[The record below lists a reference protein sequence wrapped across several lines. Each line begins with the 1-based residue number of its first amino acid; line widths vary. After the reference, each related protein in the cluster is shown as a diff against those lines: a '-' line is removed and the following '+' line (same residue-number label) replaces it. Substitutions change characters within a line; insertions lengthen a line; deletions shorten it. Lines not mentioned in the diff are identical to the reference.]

1 MSAKPFID
9 SAALADYCRGHGI
22 KRLAL
27 FGSRLKGTA
36 RRDSDVDLLVEFEPM
51 ARPSLLDMAQME
63 IDLSEMLNGLTV
75 DLRTKEELSRYFRD
89 EVVRTAEPL
98 HAA

>member
-1 MSAKPFID
+1 MVQFPVDRD
-9 SAALADYCRGHGI
+9 SLTAYCRSRGI

-36 RRDSDVDLLVEFEPM
+36 RRDSDVDLLVEFESS
-51 ARPSLLDMAQME
+51 AQPSLLDMAQME
-63 IDLSEMLNGLTV
+63 LDLSDMLGGLTV
-75 DLRTKEELSRYFRD
+75 DLRTADELSRYFRN
-89 EVVRTAEPL
+89 EIVESAEPL

>member
-1 MSAKPFID
+1 VTAQLRFD
-9 SAALADYCRGHGI
+9 ADRLQSFCRSHGI

-27 FGSRLKGTA
+27 FGSRLRGTA
-36 RRDSDVDLLVEFEPM
+36 RRDSDVDLLVQFESW

-63 IDLSEMLNGLTV
+63 IDLSELFGGLSV
-75 DLRTKEELSRYFRD
+75 DLRTPEELSRYFRD
-89 EVVRTAEPL
+89 DVVRSAELL

>member
-1 MSAKPFID
+1 MVNLPVDRESLTA
-9 SAALADYCRGHGI
+9 YCRSRGI

-36 RRDSDVDLLVEFEPM
+36 RRDSDVDLLVEFEPS
-51 ARPSLLDMAQME
+51 AQPSLLDMAQME
-63 IDLSEMLNGLTV
+63 VDLSDLLGGLTI
-75 DLRTKEELSRYFRD
+75 DLRTADELSRYFRN
-89 EVVRTAEPL
+89 EIVESAEPL

>member
-1 MSAKPFID
+1 M
-9 SAALADYCRGHGI
+9 AALPIDRDSLAAYCASRGI

-36 RRDSDVDLLVEFEPM
+36 RRDSDVDLLVDFESW

-63 IDLSEMLNGLTV
+63 LDLSELLGGLTV
-75 DLRTKEELSRYFRD
+75 DLRTADELSRYFRN
-89 EVVRTAEPL
+89 EIVESAEPL

>member
-1 MSAKPFID
+1 MVALPID
-9 SAALADYCRGHGI
+9 RDSLAAYCGSRGI

-36 RRDSDVDLLVEFEPM
+36 RRDSDVDLLVDFEPW

-63 IDLSEMLNGLTV
+63 LDLSEMLGGLTV
-75 DLRTKEELSRYFRD
+75 DLRTADELSRYFRN
-89 EVVRTAEPL
+89 EIVESAEPL

>member
-1 MSAKPFID
+1 MASLPVD
-9 SAALADYCRGHGI
+9 RESLAAFCRSRGI

-36 RRDSDVDLLVEFEPM
+36 RRDSDVDLLVEFESS

-63 IDLSEMLNGLTV
+63 VDLSDMLGGLSV
-75 DLRTKEELSRYFRD
+75 DLRTADELSRYFRD
-89 EVVRTAEPL
+89 EVVASAEPL

>member
-1 MSAKPFID
+1 MVKLEVDHD
-9 SAALADYCRGHGI
+9 SLAAYCRSRGI

-36 RRDSDVDLLVEFEPM
+36 RRDSDIDLLVEFESS
-51 ARPSLLDMAQME
+51 AQPSLLDMAQIEM
-63 IDLSEMLNGLTV
+63 DLSAMLGGMTV
-75 DLRTKEELSRYFRD
+75 DLRTADELSRYFRD
-89 EVVRTAEPL
+89 EIVESAEPL